1 MKHSTNLVII
11 SGPSGAGKDSVID
24 GIANRG
30 VRVERVITSTT
41 REPRPGESEGKPYY
55 FLSRETMLSKIQRGE
70 MAEHAQV
77 YENLYGVTKKELA
90 RAQQSQKNA
99 IAIWRVDEQ
108 GVRAIRKSYPDALFI
123 GITAPAE
130 DLLKRT
136 EGRGD
141 QQEQI
146 KKRMASTKEWT
157 GEDGLYD
164 YKIENHEGKLDEAI
178 DETIEILKKE
188 GLLTKPADSDSI

>member
-41 REPRPGESEGKPYY
+41 REPRPGESEGNPYY
-55 FLSRETMLSKIQRGE
+55 FLARENMLSKIQRGE

-77 YENLYGVTKKELA
+77 YENLYGVTKKELE
-90 RAQQSQKNA
+90 RAQSEKNA

-108 GVRAIRKSYPDALFI
+108 GVRSIRKSYPDALFI
-123 GITAPAE
+123 GITAPTE

-136 EGRGD
+136 SDRGD

-164 YKIENHEGKLDEAI
+164 YKIENHEGKLDEAVN
-178 DETIEILKKE
+178 EVIEILKKE
-188 GLLTKPADSDSI
+188 GLLTKPTNSDSI